1 MCAVV
6 NVANPPCGISRGTSA
21 RVVSTRAPDAAAR
34 ALGVSRPSAVSSV
47 TSREVGEDARGG
59 TPRVLSDGYK
69 RALAMW
75 RAGAI
80 DAAIEAFGT
89 IARSCSPSSSDQR
102 R

>member
-1 MCAVV
+1 MRRRERCQPALRD
-6 NVANPPCGISRGTSA
+6 VARDERA
-21 RVVSTRAPDAAAR
+21 RCLDAR
-34 ALGVSRPSAVSSV
+34 ARRRARARGVSRPSAVSSV

-80 DAAIEAFGT
+80 DAAIEDFGT